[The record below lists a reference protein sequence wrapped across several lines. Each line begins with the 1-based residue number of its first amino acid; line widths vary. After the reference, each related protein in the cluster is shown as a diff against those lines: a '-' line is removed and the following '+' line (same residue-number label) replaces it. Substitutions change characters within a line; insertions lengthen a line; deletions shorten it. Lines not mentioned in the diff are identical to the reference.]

1 MSTQVISA
9 TDLNNDEDG
18 EASPQNPCPI
28 CRTAECDA
36 ALACGHQYCFACL
49 NEWYRRQP
57 TTATVRCLQCNASAS
72 TGPAIDWRNAL
83 LQLVRCVVALAIIV
97 VDWYP
102 RSHPW
107 FELARLLDRWCLLF
121 SVTNTVLAL
130 IQFWLLMNHTTGSV
144 AGYLLRIAAN
154 MFKFG
159 PSLLGQ
165 LQDCDTVLETMQLH
179 YRTGCSVW
187 SDSCYVPIINIS
199 YGNDTKVFHFPF
211 TTNFFSIVMSIG
223 VVASLCL
230 LLLLLSAVRLRKQFI
245 YSKLSSPADQQ
256 S

>member
-1 MSTQVISA
+1 
-9 TDLNNDEDG
+9 
-18 EASPQNPCPI
+18 
-28 CRTAECDA
+28 
-36 ALACGHQYCFACL
+36 
-49 NEWYRRQP
+49 
-57 TTATVRCLQCNASAS
+57 
-72 TGPAIDWRNAL
+72 
-83 LQLVRCVVALAIIV
+83 
-97 VDWYP
+97 
-102 RSHPW
+102 
-107 FELARLLDRWCLLF
+107 
-121 SVTNTVLAL
+121 
-130 IQFWLLMNHTTGSV
+130 MNHELSSWAMGSTRRFLPPGELMRTV

-245 YSKLSSPADQQ
+245 YSKYHR
-256 S
+256 